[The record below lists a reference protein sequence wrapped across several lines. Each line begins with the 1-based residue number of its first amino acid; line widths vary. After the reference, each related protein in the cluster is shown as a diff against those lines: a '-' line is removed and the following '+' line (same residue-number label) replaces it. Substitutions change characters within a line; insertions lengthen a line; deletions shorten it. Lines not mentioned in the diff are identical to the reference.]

1 MAMYIPQETYNNS
14 INLLH
19 SALDELETFAHNLPS
34 ERIFLFEGL
43 LLINHLLSEITD
55 LFETAVTC
63 QTAGIPSVP
72 DGLLYE
78 NVLLKTKGIVGILL
92 IIADNPKAVVPLH
105 SNLRSI
111 IAKLLDA
118 LTLLTPYSLYK
129 FENDDTLPANK

>member
-1 MAMYIPQETYNNS
+1 MYIPQETYNNS
-14 INLLH
+14 LNLLH
-19 SALDELETFAHNLPS
+19 NALDELETFAHHLPS

-43 LLINHLLSEITD
+43 LLIHHQLSEIMD
-55 LFETAVTC
+55 LFETVTTC
-63 QTAGIPSVP
+63 QTAEISSVP

-78 NVLLKTKGIVGILL
+78 NFLLKTKGIVGILL

-111 IAKLLDA
+111 IAKLIDA

-129 FENDDTLPANK
+129 FANDDTFPANE